1 MCYSAFMKT
10 IPQRDLRNK
19 SGEILRK
26 AERGQ
31 EFIISVDGRP
41 VAHLGPCPKKQWVSR
56 AEVALVLASGGE
68 DPAFFEDIASLRD
81 TTIDVDRRWQK

>member
-1 MCYSAFMKT
+1 MKT

-31 EFIISVDGRP
+31 EFIISVGGRP
-41 VAHLGPCPKKQWVSR
+41 VALLGPCPKRQWVR
-56 AEVALVLASGGE
+56 KTEVARVLRSGTE
-68 DPAFFEDIASLRD
+68 DPTFFDDIEAMGDATADLD
-81 TTIDVDRRWQK
+81 GRWGQ

>member
-1 MCYSAFMKT
+1 MKT

-19 SGEILRK
+19 SGDILRK

-41 VAHLGPCPKKQWVSR
+41 VALLGPCPKKQWVSK
-56 AEVALVLASGGE
+56 AEVERVLRSGAE
-68 DPAFFEDIASLRD
+68 DPTFFEDIAALGE
-81 TTIDVDRRWQK
+81 TTIDLHGRWGQ